1 MSLKVAICVVS
12 TSSAKGRSLTGRK
25 KGDDIFTNLEQAE
38 SGIKVKREISLQA
51 GSDDEEEKEEADAL
65 AEEAE
70 LEEDDDYM
78 ADHYQS
84 DGDMM
89 DDGGDGDGEAIF

>member
-1 MSLKVAICVVS
+1 LVTLCVPDS
-12 TSSAKGRSLTGRK
+12 SSSAKGRSHTGRK
-25 KGDDIFTNLEQAE
+25 KGDDLFSNLEQAE
-38 SGIKVKREISLQA
+38 SGIKVKRETSLQA